1 MIVHRYFQL
10 LLIFASTGSLDTEIV
25 EPVDHLARFCTV
37 RLLPMVSQMIE
48 KLLIVLWQ
56 HF

>member
-10 LLIFASTGSLDTEIV
+10 LLIFKKMRTFFASTGSLDTEIV
-25 EPVDHLARFCTV
+25 EPVDHLAHFCTV

-48 KLLIVLWQ
+48 
-56 HF
+56 